1 MSFQKLNL
9 FYNPLYSFTEIR
21 NVNVIMKYGNIKMY
35 GSAIINTL
43 WILPANTRWQDTCQ
57 AGWGWWTDISI
68 SRVKICLQFQNR
80 PSLYKTHCLVAF
92 FSMLDWSEP
101 SSRSPGVSPQT
112 EPCIEWITQTNK
124 SVQSACKP
132 ACMHRSAAFIV
143 KFSKLLLIQVKYFP
157 FTWFKKK
164 SINTAFHNCCSFSNW
179 YIL

>member
-1 MSFQKLNL
+1 
-9 FYNPLYSFTEIR
+9 
-21 NVNVIMKYGNIKMY
+21 MKHENIKMY

-43 WILPANTRWQDTCQ
+43 RILPANTRWQDTCQ

-92 FSMLDWSEP
+92 FSILDWSEP
-101 SSRSPGVSPQT
+101 SSRSWSPGVFPQT
-112 EPCIEWITQTNK
+112 EPCIDWITQTNK

-132 ACMHRSAAFIV
+132 ACMHPSAAFIV

-157 FTWFKKK
+157 FT
-164 SINTAFHNCCSFSNW
+164 
-179 YIL
+179 ILITQQFTIVVLFLTDTYCQARGSAPSLIWEVGWRSEQRMENLLI